1 MRRRGLRDR
10 WADEVE
16 RSDRIGN
23 ACRVLLLAMA
33 RRMTDAGSVS
43 IPREQLAE
51 MLNTYPSR
59 ITERIVEA
67 KRAGLLD
74 QTGGGYRGRTASYV
88 AVLPAKKVTGERSPI
103 AANGDGQAVTISG
116 HLSEGSDGAT
126 RPGKVTGERS
136 PNAGAHVRVP
146 YERRE
151 TEPNHDD
158 SGAPLD
164 HVLTERRSNTKDP
177 RLLALAAAF
186 SCVRPSEAA

>member
-88 AVLPAKKVTGERSPI
+88 AVLPARKVTGERSPI
-103 AANGDGQAVTISG
+103 AANGDGRAVTISG

-146 YERRE
+146 YDRRE
-151 TEPNHDD
+151 IPRTHDG
-158 SGAPLD
+158 SRGSLD
-164 HVLTERRSNTKDP
+164 RVLIDRRSNTMSPGD
-177 RLLALAAAF
+177 LALAAAF
-186 SCVRPSEAA
+186 SCEREREAA